1 MRFRSAIVASAL
13 VSSAVA
19 LTLAGCAR
27 NEAATIA
34 AAPQAPQVSVAEVLK
49 RPITEFDEFT
59 GRFVAVQRVEIR
71 PRVSGYIA
79 SVSFTPGSEVK
90 KGDPLFTI
98 DPRPYEAALKGAK
111 ADLARAKAQLV
122 LARSERDRAVKLLEQ
137 HAISKEEFDSRASST
152 EQGEANV
159 EAAAAAVDTAA
170 LNLSWTRI
178 ESPIA
183 GVVSRE
189 EVTAGN
195 LVAPGQTLL
204 TTVVSADKI
213 YVEFDSDEQVYL
225 KYAAL
230 TRTGE
235 RGNARNSSLPV
246 WIGLADEKGTPHEGQ
261 MVFLDN
267 ALDAQTGTIRARAL
281 LDNKDRR
288 FTPGL
293 FARVKLEGSAK
304 HDAVLVNDSAI
315 GTDQNVR
322 YVFAVGQDNKVEYR
336 QVTLGPVVED
346 NLRVVREGLKPGEL
360 IVVNGLQ
367 RVRPGVTVAP
377 QKIAMGVKPSAAS
390 SVLAYNP

>member
-1 MRFRSAIVASAL
+1 MRLRSVLVSSAL
-13 VSSAVA
+13 VSSVLA
-19 LTLAGCAR
+19 LGIAGCAR

-34 AAPQAPQVSVAEVLK
+34 AAPQAPQVSVAEVVK
-49 RPITEFDEFT
+49 RPVTDYDEFT
-59 GRFVAVQRVEIR
+59 GRFVAVERVEVR
-71 PRVSGYIA
+71 PRVSGYI
-79 SVSFTPGSEVK
+79 SNVSLTPGHEVK
-90 KGDPLFTI
+90 KGDLLFTI

-111 ADLARAKAQLV
+111 AELTRAKAQLV

-137 HAISKEEFDSRASST
+137 HAISKEEFDSRVSGT
-152 EQGEANV
+152 EQGEAAV
-159 EAAAAAVDTAA
+159 EAASAAVDNAT
-170 LNLSWTRI
+170 LNLSWTRV

-183 GVVSRE
+183 GLVSRE

-195 LVAPGQTLL
+195 LVSAGQTLL
-204 TTVVSADKI
+204 TTVVSVDKI
-213 YVEFDSDEQVYL
+213 YVEFETDEQVYL

-230 TRTGE
+230 TRAGE
-235 RGNARNSSLPV
+235 RANSRNSHLPV

-281 LDNKDRR
+281 LDNADRR

-304 HDAVLVNDSAI
+304 YEAVLVNDSAI

-322 YVFAVGQDNKVEYR
+322 YVFAVGPDNKVEYR
-336 QVTLGPVVED
+336 QVKLGPVVD
-346 NLRVVREGLKPGEL
+346 DGLRVVRDGLKPGE
-360 IVVNGLQ
+360 IVVVNGLQ

-377 QKIAMGVKPSAAS
+377 QKIAMSVKQPAAG
-390 SVLAYNP
+390 VLAYNQ

>member
-1 MRFRSAIVASAL
+1 MRFRSTIVASAL
-13 VSSAVA
+13 VSSVVA

-27 NEAATIA
+27 NEAATVS

-49 RPITEFDEFT
+49 RPVTDYDEFT
-59 GRFVAVQRVEIR
+59 GRFVAVERVEIR
-71 PRVSGYIA
+71 PRVSGYIS
-79 SVSFTPGSEVK
+79 SVSLTPGSEVK
-90 KGDPLFTI
+90 KGDLLFTI
-98 DPRPYEAALKGAK
+98 DPRPYEAALKGAR
-111 ADLARAKAQLV
+111 ADLARAKAQLE
-122 LARSERDRAVKLLEQ
+122 LARSERDRAVKLLDQ

-159 EAAAAAVDTAA
+159 EAAAAALDNAA

-178 ESPIA
+178 ESPIS

-204 TTVVSADKI
+204 TTVVSVDKI
-213 YVEFDSDEQVYL
+213 YVEFESDEQVYL

-230 TRTGE
+230 TRAGE
-235 RGNARNSSLPV
+235 RGNARNSQLPV
-246 WIGLADEKGTPHEGQ
+246 WIGLADEKDTPHQGQ

-281 LDNKDRR
+281 LDNKERR

-304 HDAVLVNDSAI
+304 YDAVLVNDSAI

-322 YVFAVGQDNKVEYR
+322 YVFAVGADNKVEYR
-336 QVTLGPVVED
+336 QVKLGPVVGD
-346 NLRVVREGLKPGEL
+346 GLRVVRDGLKPGEL
-360 IVVNGLQ
+360 VVVNGLQ
-367 RVRPGVTVAP
+367 RVRPGVTIAP
-377 QKIAMGVKPSAAS
+377 QKVAMGVKTSAATG
-390 SVLAYNP
+390 VLAYNQ